1 MLRCENPF
9 PLPDKIRR
17 RCHHHRY
24 FTFGHFTI
32 TQDHRGQSLQF
43 LNYLRNRSEP
53 NYQNPREREPLPAK
67 VEKSSFASG
76 RDLHR
81 SEVCHSF
88 RFTMSYHYRR
98 ARSRQVSSLRFQL
111 PPLDIPS
118 SLSLAALIPARPWA
132 RQCTSSLLVVYLPS
146 PIDPVVRKGKRGG
159 SCQKKSTFPTD
170 QRTQPE

>member
-1 MLRCENPF
+1 LPSSSPF
-9 PLPDKIRR
+9 HFWSLY
-17 RCHHHRY
+17 HHASSY
-24 FTFGHFTI
+24 
-32 TQDHRGQSLQF
+32 GQSLQF

-53 NYQNPREREPLPAK
+53 NYPNPREHEPLPAK

-81 SEVCHSF
+81 FEVCHSF

-118 SLSLAALIPARPWA
+118 SFSPAAPIPARPWA
-132 RQCTSSLLVVYLPS
+132 QQCTSSLLVVYLPS
-146 PIDPVVRKGKRGG
+146 PIDPVVRKDTSGG
-159 SCQKKSTFPTD
+159 SCQNKVTFIRD
-170 QRTQPE
+170 QTTQSGSDSVLMLHTRASS